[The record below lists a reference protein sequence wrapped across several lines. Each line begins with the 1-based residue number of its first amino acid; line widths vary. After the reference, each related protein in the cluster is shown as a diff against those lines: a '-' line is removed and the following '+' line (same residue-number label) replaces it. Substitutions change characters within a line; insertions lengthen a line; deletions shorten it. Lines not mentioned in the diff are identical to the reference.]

1 MTQLLSAP
9 SDIASWDWYVDVE
22 GGEVLNSTTSL
33 ALSISRVLDRQSLMD
48 LSEIRVSWHLHG
60 QGPIGFRSLISLRDI
75 QELNAEVMAERIM
88 SSRPAGYSDTHAGQI
103 ELLGAGYLINANGER
118 RREEQLVDVSLL
130 VTPDCISVALGV
142 RHDIWM
148 WFDFSGR
155 SHEKI
160 YNSNKPRL
168 SEPLKEISEVLKTE
182 TTPRRSYLFCHTRR
196 RWYSNPGRLP
206 ERTWTRRNTCCDG
219 DCSGP
224 WDELIGSTA
233 AQVSA
238 PMSR

>member
-48 LSEIRVSWHLHG
+48 LSEIRVSWHRHG

-75 QELNAEVMAERIM
+75 QELNAEVMTERIM

-103 ELLGAGYLINANGER
+103 ELLGSGYWINANGER

-130 VTPDCISVALGV
+130 VTPDYISVALGV

-155 SHEKI
+155 PNEKI

-168 SEPLKEISEVLKTE
+168 SEALKEISEVLKTE
-182 TTPRRSYLFCHTRR
+182 TIPGDPTYFATPEEDGIAIPDTFPNGL
-196 RWYSNPGRLP
+196 GR
-206 ERTWTRRNTCCDG
+206 
-219 DCSGP
+219 
-224 WDELIGSTA
+224 DEIHML
-233 AQVSA
+233 
-238 PMSR
+238 